1 MKVIFLGYRQWSLK
15 VFDNVK
21 NHKKISKFFL
31 CQSSEDLKVELIED
45 YDLLITCGWSEEL
58 GKKISSKIKS
68 IGVHCAQLDRYSYGT
83 PIQNQ
88 IIDGITMTKHRI
100 FDFIYDKNSNRA
112 HTHNRLYSH
121 EVDLD
126 LSGNMDNILKQM
138 TETSIILFNQ
148 FLNDY
153 PKIDWKMWPEENIVR
168 KKRVPIDSKISKDIF
183 LNMNTLEMY
192 NFFRCLELP
201 YPNGYFEDKNGKF
214 FIEKVR
220 YEKKNN

>member
-1 MKVIFLGYRQWSLK
+1 MKVIFLGYREWSLK
-15 VFDNVK
+15 VFESVK
-21 NHKKISKFFL
+21 NNNKISKFAL
-31 CQSSEDLKVELIED
+31 CKTEEELKLKNLND

-58 GKKISSKIKS
+58 GEEISLNIKS
-68 IGVHCAQLDRYSYGT
+68 IGVHCAELDRYSYGT

-88 IIDGITMTKHRI
+88 IIDGILVTKHRV
-100 FDFIYDKNSNRA
+100 FDFTFDKNSKRA

-126 LSGNMDNILKQM
+126 LSGSMNDILIQM
-138 TETSIILFNQ
+138 TETSIVLFNN

-153 PKIDWKMWPEENIVR
+153 PNICWKEWPEEDIVR
-168 KKRVPIDSKISKDIF
+168 KKRVPLDSKLSKDQF
-183 LNMNTLEMY
+183 LEMNTIEIY
-192 NFFRCLELP
+192 NFFRCLESP
-201 YPNGYFEDKNGKF
+201 YPNAYFEDKNGKV